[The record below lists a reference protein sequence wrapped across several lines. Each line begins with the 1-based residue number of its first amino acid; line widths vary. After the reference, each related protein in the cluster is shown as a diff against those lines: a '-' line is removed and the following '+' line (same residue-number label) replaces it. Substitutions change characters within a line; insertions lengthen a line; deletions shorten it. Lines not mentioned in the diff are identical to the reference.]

1 MKIRKAAL
9 TTGVV
14 LGCLL
19 TSGAA
24 LTSASAQ
31 EQGSWLVR
39 LRGIDVVPHESA
51 TISAIGG
58 DVSINNKVM
67 PELDFTYFF
76 TENVAAELILATSKH
91 DITAVGTTLGDV
103 AVGSVWLLPPTLTV
117 QYHFL
122 PNSMIRPYVGAGVN
136 YTIFYNSDAAGGT
149 VTSTDYSNSFGPA
162 LQAGV
167 DFMIDDH
174 WLVNLDVKKI
184 WIDTNAKLNGGAI
197 VADTKINPWVFGAG
211 IGYRF

>member
-1 MKIRKAAL
+1 MKIRKMAL
-9 TTGVV
+9 TVGAI
-14 LGCLL
+14 LGCAL
-19 TSGAA
+19 TAGGAF
-24 LTSASAQ
+24 TSASAQ

-51 TISAIGG
+51 TISVIGG
-58 DVSINNKVM
+58 DASINNRIM

-91 DITAVGTTLGDV
+91 DITAIGTTLGDV

-117 QYHFL
+117 QYHFM
-122 PNSMIRPYVGAGVN
+122 PNSMVRPYVGAGVN

-149 VTSTDYSNSFGPA
+149 VTSVDYSNGFGPA

-174 WLVNLDVKKI
+174 WLVNFDVKKI
-184 WIDTNAKLNGGAI
+184 WINTTAKLNGGAI
-197 VADTKINPWVFGAG
+197 EADTKINPWVFGAG